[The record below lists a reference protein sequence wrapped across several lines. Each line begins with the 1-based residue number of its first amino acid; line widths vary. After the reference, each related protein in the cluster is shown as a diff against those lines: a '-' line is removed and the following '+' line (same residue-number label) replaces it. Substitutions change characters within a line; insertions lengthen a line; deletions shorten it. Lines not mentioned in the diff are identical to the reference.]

1 MTFFLVSS
9 HLPFTRFLFKIA
21 SIKLRIVGTS
31 SISHYRVTIVCEIE
45 DPPAAFL
52 SIASSV
58 RSFLH
63 VPRFLAFRWRGK
75 YYSVD
80 ERRWRSGGEG
90 RGGGVEKWRERTKEK
105 GTLDSFGARNLAQLE
120 NEWHF
125 NPRPR
130 TRGQATRWK
139 RRRHRC
145 LHCKMIQRRRT
156 KKQKERNTEGIGSEC
171 WKRARGTGDGS
182 KDSVQVVKGRTETE
196 RVGERANTSVACL
209 FKHVPVPWFLFQPL
223 APTYPP
229 RLSALFAWS
238 ARVRGTKSRATLQL
252 HCIIHTRHT
261 ESYPERTQSP
271 CAFSSRFDTSETSPH
286 RNQTPRY
293 DSAPENPPL
302 PDDRLLGIFVVSAD
316 WSRWWMAMFWYCGSL
331 LLHWFPNE
339 L

>member
-9 HLPFTRFLFKIA
+9 HLSSTRLLFKIA

-31 SISHYRVTIVCEIE
+31 SISHYSVTIACEIE

-63 VPRFLAFRWRGK
+63 VPRFLASRWRGK

-182 KDSVQVVKGRTETE
+182 KDSVQIVKGRTETE

-223 APTYPP
+223 APTYPLP
-229 RLSALFAWS
+229 PFLPLRVERASTRDQVESDTPASLHNTYTAHRELPWTYAKPVRVFLALWYIGDQPTQKSDTAVRFGAGESATSGRSF
-238 ARVRGTKSRATLQL
+238 VRNFRGKRGL
-252 HCIIHTRHT
+252 
-261 ESYPERTQSP
+261 E
-271 CAFSSRFDTSETSPH
+271 
-286 RNQTPRY
+286 
-293 DSAPENPPL
+293 
-302 PDDRLLGIFVVSAD
+302 
-316 WSRWWMAMFWYCGSL
+316 
-331 LLHWFPNE
+331 
-339 L
+339 

>member
-1 MTFFLVSS
+1 MTFFLVSP
-9 HLPFTRFLFKIA
+9 HLASTRFLFKIA

-31 SISHYRVTIVCEIE
+31 SISHYRVTIACEIE
-45 DPPAAFL
+45 DPLAAFL

-63 VPRFLAFRWRGK
+63 VPRFLASRWRGK
-75 YYSVD
+75 YYSVN
-80 ERRWRSGGEG
+80 ERRWRSGGEE

-105 GTLDSFGARNLAQLE
+105 GMLDSFGARNLAQLE

-182 KDSVQVVKGRTETE
+182 KDSMQVVKGRTETE

-223 APTYPP
+223 APTHPP
-229 RLSALFAWS
+229 PPFRPLRVERASTRDQVESDTPASLHNTYTAHRELPWTYAKLVRVFLALWYVGDQPTQKSDTAVRFGAGESATSGRSF
-238 ARVRGTKSRATLQL
+238 VRNFRG
-252 HCIIHTRHT
+252 
-261 ESYPERTQSP
+261 ERGL
-271 CAFSSRFDTSETSPH
+271 E
-286 RNQTPRY
+286 
-293 DSAPENPPL
+293 
-302 PDDRLLGIFVVSAD
+302 
-316 WSRWWMAMFWYCGSL
+316 
-331 LLHWFPNE
+331 
-339 L
+339 

>member
-1 MTFFLVSS
+1 MHKIPRSTNHILRSSNDLLSRFVASSFHKMSTQNRVDQVADRRNLVD
-9 HLPFTRFLFKIA
+9 LPLPC
-21 SIKLRIVGTS
+21 
-31 SISHYRVTIVCEIE
+31 HYRLRNRRSSRCFSLNRVRRSVLSPRSPVSRLPVTGQVLLGERKTV
-45 DPPAAFL
+45 AK
-52 SIASSV
+52 
-58 RSFLH
+58 
-63 VPRFLAFRWRGK
+63 WR
-75 YYSVD
+75 
-80 ERRWRSGGEG
+80 

-223 APTYPP
+223 APTHPP
-229 RLSALFAWS
+229 PPFRSLRVERASTRDQVESDTPASLHNTYTAHRELLWTYAKPVRIFLALWYVGDQPAQKSDTAVRFGAGESATSGRSF
-238 ARVRGTKSRATLQL
+238 VRNSRGKRGL
-252 HCIIHTRHT
+252 
-261 ESYPERTQSP
+261 E
-271 CAFSSRFDTSETSPH
+271 
-286 RNQTPRY
+286 
-293 DSAPENPPL
+293 
-302 PDDRLLGIFVVSAD
+302 
-316 WSRWWMAMFWYCGSL
+316 
-331 LLHWFPNE
+331 
-339 L
+339 